1 MRCMTATLV
10 TLGTQGALAA
20 REQKVRGFWMAR
32 LLQSPILRA
41 PGAMGSPI
49 ALIKG
54 QTARGFTWPGSGQMK
69 SDDAP
74 ALEAAAKAASS
85 TGNPPLWT
93 QLLRGFNRT
102 GKCPHAAGGHQ
113 GLVSSLRK
121 QLRAPYQIGAADA
134 RNAVI
139 HEL

>member
-69 SDDAP
+69 SDDA
-74 ALEAAAKAASS
+74 LRWRRLLFKSS
-85 TGNPPLWT
+85 NPKKKIKTHTPRDGT
-93 QLLRGFNRT
+93 SAINVCR
-102 GKCPHAAGGHQ
+102 
-113 GLVSSLRK
+113 VRK
-121 QLRAPYQIGAADA
+121 DRSWRVRFCQ
-134 RNAVI
+134 
-139 HEL
+139 